1 MARRS
6 YAATV
11 TVAPQTVD
19 ELVEEVVEE
28 AVEEVIEEIILDNKE
43 SLRKKVKEGKAP
55 TDLFEDIF
63 GEPA

>member
-6 YAATV
+6 YAAPA
-11 TVAPQTVD
+11 API
-19 ELVEEVVEE
+19 EPVET
-28 AVEEVIEEIILDNKE
+28 EEVIEEIILDNKE

-55 TDLFEDIF
+55 ADLFEDIF

>member
-6 YAATV
+6 YAAPV
-11 TVAPQTVD
+11 TVAP
-19 ELVEEVVEE
+19 
-28 AVEEVIEEIILDNKE
+28 AVPETEEVIEEIILDNKE

-55 TDLFEDIF
+55 SDLFEDIF